1 MGKAAIFMRLS
12 RESGSRGPGVLLDA
26 ASCAICILAHNV
38 RMQYC
43 FLYKRNTGSRWGWT
57 RYVGKRAARE
67 MLRLNS
73 AGSIE
78 QFTDKALFDER
89 FGKFLHREWLCLEG
103 SSPEELGAFLRRHP
117 DAIAKPRRG
126 KGGFSV
132 EQLAPPESEE
142 DLRALFTRLLSEDK
156 LVEEHIRQHPAV
168 SEFYAKAVNTI
179 RITSLYTEDGPV
191 LLAPLMRIGCG
202 GSVADNFD
210 SGGVL
215 TMLDLETGRML
226 SGAMNKQYAW
236 FDTHPESGKRFEGF
250 QVPHWDEALAI
261 CREAALMAPETPYI
275 GWDVAITPERAIL
288 VEGNTRPSFGW
299 QCVDRRGWRRE
310 FMAAFHSARRRKE
323 KMHL

>member
-1 MGKAAIFMRLS
+1 MGKLSIFLKRS
-12 RESGSRGPGVLLDA
+12 RESGSRGLGILLDGI
-26 ASCAICILAHNV
+26 SCAACILVHRV

-57 RYVGKRAARE
+57 RYVGKPAAKA

-73 AGSIE
+73 QGSIE
-78 QFTDKALFDER
+78 QFTDKAVFDER
-89 FGKFLHREWLCLEG
+89 FAKFLHREWLCLENA
-103 SSPEELGAFLRRHP
+103 SPEELGAFLQRHP

-132 EQLAPPESEE
+132 EQLSPPAN
-142 DLRALFTRLLSEDK
+142 DDMLRALFDRLSQEDK

-179 RITSLYTEDGPV
+179 RITSLYTEQGPV
-191 LLAPLMRIGCG
+191 LLAPLIRIGCG

-215 TMLDLETGRML
+215 TMLDLDTGRML
-226 SGAMNKQYAW
+226 TGAMNKQYVWYDA
-236 FDTHPESGKRFEGF
+236 HPESGKRFEGF
-250 QVPHWDEALAI
+250 QVPYWQEALDI
-261 CREAALMAPETPYI
+261 CREAAQMAPETPYI

-299 QCVDRRGWRRE
+299 QCVDMRGWRRE
-310 FMAAFHSARRRKE
+310 FMAAFRSARRRKE